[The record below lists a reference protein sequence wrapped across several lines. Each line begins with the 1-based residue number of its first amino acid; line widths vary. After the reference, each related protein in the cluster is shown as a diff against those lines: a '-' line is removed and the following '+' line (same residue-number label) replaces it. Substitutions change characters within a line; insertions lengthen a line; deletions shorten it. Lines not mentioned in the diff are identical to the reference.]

1 MIGIN
6 PKEYFEK
13 YKDFS
18 VNKKHKRMKEKKQK
32 KKTGM
37 DFEVHLERLATLH
50 KYCFDNK
57 LKKYSKKDFRQ

>member
-18 VNKKHKRMKEKKQK
+18 VNKKHKRMKK
-32 KKTGM
+32 KK
-37 DFEVHLERLATLH
+37 
-50 KYCFDNK
+50 
-57 LKKYSKKDFRQ
+57 KKNRNGFWSTFREISNIAQILFW